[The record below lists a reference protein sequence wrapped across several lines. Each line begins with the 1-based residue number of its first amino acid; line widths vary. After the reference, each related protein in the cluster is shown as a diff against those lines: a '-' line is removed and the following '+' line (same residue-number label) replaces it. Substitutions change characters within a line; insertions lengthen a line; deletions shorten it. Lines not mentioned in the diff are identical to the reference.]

1 MTVNAVALLILI
13 GAVLAVGFWA
23 YRNQTKRETDAQL
36 SEWLGFLVKD
46 KEAEPSKIPKVTTA
60 ELSPDV
66 YDAVK
71 LFINPKL
78 KAEYNERRLK
88 LENEIAARAIQI
100 EQAARRMAEGKPLSS
115 YDDAVL
121 IREKLRNGEPRSV
134 TGDGF
139 EMVFAPNGGNAT
151 EGENDDRNEN
161 ET

>member
-1 MTVNAVALLILI
+1 MIVNSIALFVLVAF
-13 GAVLAVGFWA
+13 ALALGFWA

-46 KEAEPSKIPKVTTA
+46 KEAEPGKIPRVTTA
-60 ELSPDV
+60 ELAPDV

-100 EQAARRMAEGKPLSS
+100 ELAARRMAEGKPLST
-115 YDDAVL
+115 YEDAIL
-121 IREKLRNGEPRSV
+121 IREKLRSGEARISDSV
-134 TGDGF
+134 ELEFIPGRFTNSEED
-139 EMVFAPNGGNAT
+139 
-151 EGENDDRNEN
+151 NDQSEN
-161 ET
+161 EI